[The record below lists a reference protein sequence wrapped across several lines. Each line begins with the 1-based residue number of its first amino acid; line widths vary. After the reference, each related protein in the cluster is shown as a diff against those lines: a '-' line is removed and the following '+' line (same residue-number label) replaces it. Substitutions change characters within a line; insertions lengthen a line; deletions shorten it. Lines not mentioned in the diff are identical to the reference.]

1 MALKYIFGPA
11 PSRRLGRS
19 LGLNVVPSKICSLDC
34 LYCEVG
40 KTKAVT
46 TKKAAYY
53 KASKIVE
60 EFKENFHL
68 FEEICDVI
76 TVTGAGEPTLNSELN
91 DILVGIK
98 SVTNKPVAILTNT
111 TTINDESV
119 YNTLLKFDI
128 VVPSLDAVDNENF
141 NAIDKPD
148 KKIDLDGIINSLI
161 KFSHEFTGKIYLE
174 ILFCKNINDSSDHV
188 LKYLDILPKMKLDK
202 VQIGTI
208 HRPPAYSNIEK
219 VSDEFLLETT
229 KLFLNHNIP
238 AEMTSGFSVVF
249 KESKSDNL
257 RDLIPTLLKMRPCT
271 IDDLSGVFGKSREN
285 IQLVINELLENNII
299 LKENYSNEDY
309 FSLKK

>member
-1 MALKYIFGPA
+1 MSLKYIFGPA

-19 LGLNVVPSKICSLDC
+19 LGINVVPSKICSLDC

-46 TKKAAYY
+46 IKKAAYY

-60 EFKENFHL
+60 EFKNNFHQ
-68 FEEICDVI
+68 FEDICDII
-76 TVTGAGEPTLNSELN
+76 TVTGAGEPTLNSELQE
-91 DILVGIK
+91 ILDGIK
-98 SVTNKPVAILTNT
+98 SVTDKPVAILTNT
-111 TTINDESV
+111 TTIYDEAV
-119 YNTLLKFDI
+119 YNTLLNFDV

-148 KKIDLDGIINSLI
+148 SSIDINLIIQHLI
-161 KFSHEFTGKIYLE
+161 KFSHEYKGKIYLE
-174 ILFCKNINDSSDHV
+174 ILFCKDINDSQEHV
-188 LKYLDILPKMKLDK
+188 KKYLDIIPKIKLDK

-249 KESKSDNL
+249 KESNSKELN
-257 RDLIPTLLKMRPCT
+257 DLIPTLLKMRPCT
-271 IDDLSGVFGKSREN
+271 IDDLSGVFGKTKD
-285 IQLVINELLENNII
+285 VITNEIEKLLKDNVII
-299 LKENYSNEDY
+299 KESYSNEVY
-309 FSLKK
+309 YTLKK